1 MGLLNDLLVG
11 DVVDYLRITRELE
24 YHLSQAYDNKMS
36 TSWTG
41 EWTVDRRIVGMIDV
55 CMIDTVTG
63 ATSSDSQAEMS
74 RSTTAQHPDI
84 FGTDIGLEESAMAQ
98 ELGAL
103 SPSYVHEKA
112 FN

>member
-1 MGLLNDLLVG
+1 
-11 DVVDYLRITRELE
+11 
-24 YHLSQAYDNKMS
+24 
-36 TSWTG
+36 
-41 EWTVDRRIVGMIDV
+41 MIDV

-63 ATSSDSQAEMS
+63 ATSSESQAEMS
-74 RSTTAQHPDI
+74 RSTTAQHPE
-84 FGTDIGLEESAMAQ
+84 EESAMVQ